1 MFDIRIFTLFNISRF
16 SLDSSEE
23 YMFYIDMALFYV
35 NNTKNTVL
43 LCMPYK
49 FLKVLGFSISKLE
62 IVTKTP
68 KTDINGLQHA
78 KNKYVILCIMCIKN
92 LSEGTLI

>member
-1 MFDIRIFTLFNISRF
+1 
-16 SLDSSEE
+16 
-23 YMFYIDMALFYV
+23 MFYIDMALFYV

-92 LSEGTLI
+92 LSEGTFI